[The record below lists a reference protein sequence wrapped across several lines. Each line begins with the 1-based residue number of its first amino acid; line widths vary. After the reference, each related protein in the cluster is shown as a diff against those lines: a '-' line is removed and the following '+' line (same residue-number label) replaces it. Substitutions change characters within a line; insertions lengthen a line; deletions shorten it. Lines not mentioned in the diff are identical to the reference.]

1 MLTVFPSA
9 ERDVVK
15 GDNLV
20 VTCQASGNPTPMI
33 QWFKDNLRVYTGNQ
47 SGIIVSQSSNGIV
60 TSSQLTVMEFAN
72 EDQGVYSCVSFNNL
86 GNDSRFFQVKAV
98 GTFELA
104 SQHSLFLQAHALFAL

>member
-15 GDNLV
+15 GDNLL

-47 SGIIVSQSSNGIV
+47 SGIIISQSSNGIV
-60 TSSQLTVMEFAN
+60 TSSQLTVIEFEN
-72 EDQGVYSCVSFNNL
+72 EGQGVYSCVAFNKL
-86 GNDSRFFQVKAV
+86 GNYSRFFQVKAV
-98 GTFELA
+98 GTFELS
-104 SQHSLFLQAHALFAL
+104 SQHSLYLQAHALFAL